1 MTTRTNE
8 SRATVKQRV
17 AFQDE
22 LAAVTEY
29 IKASSCAPH
38 LGGFRLGFPESRSKF
53 LLLEDEGNGRT
64 VARTTD
70 TDDYMRPSVLRSWH
84 WVRGEDAIGDVV
96 RGLRLAIL
104 QRVPLTFPFAWTD
117 TATLSHFT
125 EAAKRHRTTRTAD

>member
-1 MTTRTNE
+1 MTTRTTE
-8 SRATVKQRV
+8 TKSTAKHKVT
-17 AFQDE
+17 FQDE

-53 LLLEDEGNGRT
+53 LLLEDEGDGRT

-70 TDDYMRPSVLRSWH
+70 IDDIMRPNALRSWH
-84 WVRGEDAIGDVV
+84 WIRGEDSIGDVV

-104 QRVPLTFPFAWTD
+104 QRVPLNHPFVWTD
-117 TATLSHFT
+117 TATRAHFT
-125 EAAKRHRTTRTAD
+125 EAAKQYRATRAAS